1 MQREEGVHLGNK
13 LTKVHVEWE
22 KQKMKVKLAVQTHS
36 SSVADALDF
45 CEFTLRLPQFQGA
58 HATARFIRIFD
69 RLFDLL
75 NSRNPLAK
83 SFKAA
88 LRNENAASWKAFLQE
103 AENYITELT
112 DANGRPVIES
122 LKKTGFVGL
131 LICMHS
137 TADLFERLV
146 ATGKLQYL
154 LTHKMSQDHLEI
166 FFGCIRGK
174 GGFNNNPTACQF
186 TAAYKHLLI
195 QTEVKSSDAGNCA
208 ADVVTV
214 LAVSSAVSQVESTPV
229 THQRCSILEPF
240 ADDHEYTYRVDLP
253 RSLSPF
259 VEAVVPYVA
268 GFVAR
273 KVRDST
279 TCEECAAALQSKEL
293 PALTQV
299 KSRGGLVAPSKDVLY
314 ICEAAEKGLRVLQAQ
329 HIDVRAMHKRCAPL
343 IMEILT
349 MVLERSWF
357 AELAY
362 HLLDCDHHIYKLSKK
377 IAEYYIKIRIHHIT
391 KETNRANCKD
401 RVRTLLSRIIIFS
414 NQ

>member
-1 MQREEGVHLGNK
+1 M
-13 LTKVHVEWE
+13 
-22 KQKMKVKLAVQTHS
+22 
-36 SSVADALDF
+36 
-45 CEFTLRLPQFQGA
+45 
-58 HATARFIRIFD
+58 
-69 RLFDLL
+69 
-75 NSRNPLAK
+75 
-83 SFKAA
+83 
-88 LRNENAASWKAFLQE
+88 
-103 AENYITELT
+103 
-112 DANGRPVIES
+112 
-122 LKKTGFVGL
+122 
-131 LICMHS
+131 
-137 TADLFERLV
+137 
-146 ATGKLQYL
+146 
-154 LTHKMSQDHLEI
+154 
-166 FFGCIRGK
+166 
-174 GGFNNNPTACQF
+174 
-186 TAAYKHLLI
+186 
-195 QTEVKSSDAGNCA
+195 
-208 ADVVTV
+208 
-214 LAVSSAVSQVESTPV
+214 
-229 THQRCSILEPF
+229 
-240 ADDHEYTYRVDLP
+240 
-253 RSLSPF
+253 
-259 VEAVVPYVA
+259 
-268 GFVAR
+268 AR

-391 KETNRANCKD
+391 KETNRANCKN